1 VSLKSVPQPSWV
13 AEIKGK
19 YGDEVNFL
27 KIFSPD
33 KQSEYFNR
41 GVLKCFNGAAPS
53 LTRTRTTYGMET
65 ARMWLNIQ
73 ITELCVF
80 TAIQEKPTMAQID
93 MICDVIISNFGYLK
107 VTELMVFFLKFKA
120 GEYGKFFG
128 VIDGLVITE
137 ALHKFM
143 DFRKQMIEKA
153 ERMELDRQR
162 EERYRRQEENAI
174 SREEFEGI
182 KHYFNF

>member
-1 VSLKSVPQPSWV
+1 MQQPSWAV
-13 AEIKGK
+13 EIKNK
-19 YGDEVNFL
+19 FGDEVNFL

-41 GVLKCFNGAAPS
+41 DVLKCFSGLAPS
-53 LTRTRTTYGMET
+53 LTRTKVTYGLET
-65 ARMWLNIQ
+65 ARFWLNIQ
-73 ITELCVF
+73 ISELCTF
-80 TAIQEKPTMAQID
+80 TAIQEKPSLAQID

-137 ALHKFM
+137 ALNKFM
-143 DFRKQMIEKA
+143 EFRKQMIEKA
-153 ERMELDRQR
+153 ERMQLERER
-162 EERYRRQEENAI
+162 EERYKKQEENAI
-174 SREEFEGI
+174 SREEFEEI